1 MKKMS
6 VATSLKYQQ
15 PRFMAVKD
23 EKRSNEQNVIKAKRW
38 KVNKMVLLTW
48 IIIIALT
55 VAFWYLILK
64 LF

>member
-15 PRFMAVKD
+15 PRFMAVK
-23 EKRSNEQNVIKAKRW
+23 EKDSNEQDVIKSKKW
-38 KVNKMVLLTW
+38 MVNKVVLLTW

-55 VAFWYLILK
+55 VIFWYLILK
-64 LF
+64 LL